1 MTPDDRLKLR
11 LLSGNRN
18 LIIKGADK
26 GRKIMIMVT
35 ADYMEHCELFLNDR
49 EFYEKLGVNTTLIYT
64 KEVKQKIGDML
75 KNNYITKQE
84 HNYLTKNLENRRTP
98 LFYGL

>member
-18 LIIKGADK
+18 LTIKGADK

-64 KEVKQKIGDML
+64 KGVKQKIDDIL
-75 KNNYITKQE
+75 KKKLYNKTGIQ
-84 HNYLTKNLENRRTP
+84 
-98 LFYGL
+98 LFN